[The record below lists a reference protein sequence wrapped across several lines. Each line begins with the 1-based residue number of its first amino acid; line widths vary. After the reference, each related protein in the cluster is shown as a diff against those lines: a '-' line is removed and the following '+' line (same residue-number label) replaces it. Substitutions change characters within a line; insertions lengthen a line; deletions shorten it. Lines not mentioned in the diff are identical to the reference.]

1 MTSYLRFRCWS
12 VLLSWQYT
20 NRFLSPHVAANVAR
34 VLSRAASR
42 TANHRD
48 GLLLGGKGR
57 AKSAL
62 IIFKWLRVREMG
74 GTSNGPKIRNKISAT
89 FRHLNFPCSPLGVSC
104 RHANNN
110 VRTRKLAKK
119 GTCTSLS

>member
-1 MTSYLRFRCWS
+1 MSPLTWPEFYLEQRHAMQIIGMDI
-12 VLLSWQYT
+12 LLE
-20 NRFLSPHVAANVAR
+20 
-34 VLSRAASR
+34 
-42 TANHRD
+42 
-48 GLLLGGKGR
+48 GR
-57 AKSAL
+57 GRPKSAL
-62 IIFKWLRVREMG
+62 ILFKRLRVREMG

-89 FRHLNFPCSPLGVSC
+89 FRHLNLPCQNAEKVVTLGVSC